1 MTWVTLVAGVVSSG
15 TLVGV
20 LTWWSARQKTPVE
33 VDNLIVAGAKETVGM
48 QGDLLAAMREDIAR
62 LRDQM
67 DEERATREREM
78 DALWEQLRIAVE
90 HAVIVHDWIEG
101 GMRPPPPTRPSW
113 AVRPDPLHM
122 PTLARPVVPRG
133 PIDNP

>member
-1 MTWVTLVAGVVSSG
+1 MTWVTLIAGVVSSG

-20 LTWWSARQKTPVE
+20 LTWWSTRQKTPVE

-48 QGDLLAAMREDIAR
+48 QGDLIAAMREDIAR

-67 DEERATREREM
+67 AEERATREREM
-78 DALWEQLRIAVE
+78 DALWDQLRIAVE

-113 AVRPDPLHM
+113 AVRPDPIHM
-122 PTLARPVVPRG
+122 PTPARPVVPRG

>member
-1 MTWVTLVAGVVSSG
+1 MTWVTLIAGVVSSG

-20 LTWWSARQKTPVE
+20 LTWWSTRKKTPVE

-48 QGDLLAAMREDIAR
+48 QGDLIAAMREDIAR

-67 DEERATREREM
+67 AEERATREREM
-78 DALWEQLRIAVE
+78 DALWDQLRIAVE

-122 PTLARPVVPRG
+122 PTPARHVPR

>member
-1 MTWVTLVAGVVSSG
+1 MTWAALIAGVVSSG

-20 LTWWSARQKTPVE
+20 LTWWSARKKSPVE
-33 VDNLIVAGAKETVGM
+33 VDNLIIAGAKETVGM
-48 QGDLLAAMREDIAR
+48 QGDLLTAMREDIVR

-67 DEERATREREM
+67 AEERAAREREM
-78 DALWEQLRIAVE
+78 DALWDQLRIAVE
-90 HAVIVHDWIEG
+90 HSVIVHDWIEG

-122 PTLARPVVPRG
+122 PTPARHVPRG

>member
-1 MTWVTLVAGVVSSG
+1 MTWVTLVAGVISSG
-15 TLVGV
+15 ALVGV
-20 LTWWSARQKTPVE
+20 LTWWSARKKTPVE

-48 QGDLLAAMREDIAR
+48 QSDLIAAMREDIVR

-67 DEERATREREM
+67 AEERATREREM

-113 AVRPDPLHM
+113 AVRPDSLQLFTPV
-122 PTLARPVVPRG
+122 RPVVPRG

>member
-15 TLVGV
+15 ALVGV
-20 LTWWSARQKTPVE
+20 LTWWSAREKTPVE
-33 VDNLIVAGAKETVGM
+33 VDNLIVAGAKETVEI
-48 QGDLLAAMREDIAR
+48 QSDLLAAMREDIMQ

-67 DEERATREREM
+67 AEERATRRREM

-90 HAVIVHDWIEG
+90 HAVLVHDWIEG

-113 AVRPDPLHM
+113 AVRPDPLRM
-122 PTLARPVVPRG
+122 PTPARPVIPRG

>member
-15 TLVGV
+15 ALVGV
-20 LTWWSARQKTPVE
+20 LTWWSARKKTPIE
-33 VDNLIVAGAKETVGM
+33 VDNLIIAGAKETVEM
-48 QGDLLAAMREDIAR
+48 QGDLLAAMREDIVR

-67 DEERATREREM
+67 AQERATREREM
-78 DALWEQLRIAVE
+78 DALWDQLRIAVE

-113 AVRPDPLHM
+113 AVRHDPLHM
-122 PTLARPVVPRG
+122 PTPARPVRPSG

>member
-1 MTWVTLVAGVVSSG
+1 MTWVTLIAGVVSSG

-20 LTWWSARQKTPVE
+20 LTWWSTRQKTPVE

-48 QGDLLAAMREDIAR
+48 QGNLIAAMREDIAR

-67 DEERATREREM
+67 AEERATREREM
-78 DALWEQLRIAVE
+78 DALWNQLRIAVE

-113 AVRPDPLHM
+113 AVRPDPLRM
-122 PTLARPVVPRG
+122 PTPARPVAPRG

>member
-1 MTWVTLVAGVVSSG
+1 MTWAALVAGVVSSG
-15 TLVGV
+15 ALAGI
-20 LTWWSARQKTPVE
+20 LTWLSARQKTPVE
-33 VDNLIVAGAKETVGM
+33 VDNLIVAGAKETVEI
-48 QGDLLAAMREDIAR
+48 QSDLLTAMREDIMQ

-67 DEERATREREM
+67 ATERATRRREM

-90 HAVIVHDWIEG
+90 HAVLVHDWIEG

-113 AVRPDPLHM
+113 AVRPDPIHM
-122 PTLARPVVPRG
+122 PTPAPHVVPRG

>member
-1 MTWVTLVAGVVSSG
+1 MTWAALVAGVVSSG
-15 TLVGV
+15 ALVGV

-33 VDNLIVAGAKETVGM
+33 VDNLIVAGAKETVGI
-48 QGDLLAAMREDIAR
+48 QSDLLTAMREDIMQ
-62 LRDQM
+62 LRDQLAT
-67 DEERATREREM
+67 ERATRRREM

-90 HAVIVHDWIEG
+90 HAVLVHDWIEG

-122 PTLARPVVPRG
+122 PTPARPVIPRG

>member
-15 TLVGV
+15 ALVGV
-20 LTWWSARQKTPVE
+20 LTWWSARKKTPVE
-33 VDNLIVAGAKETVGM
+33 VDNLVIEGAKGVVIM

-67 DEERATREREM
+67 AEERATREREM

-90 HAVIVHDWIEG
+90 HAVTVHDWIED

-113 AVRPDPLHM
+113 AVRPDPLHL
-122 PTLARPVVPRG
+122 PAPARPVVPRS

>member
-1 MTWVTLVAGVVSSG
+1 MTWVTLIAGVVSSG

-20 LTWWSARQKTPVE
+20 LTWWSTRKKTPVE

-48 QGDLLAAMREDIAR
+48 QGDLIAAMREDIAR

-67 DEERATREREM
+67 AEERATREREM
-78 DALWEQLRIAVE
+78 DALWDQLRIAVE

-122 PTLARPVVPRG
+122 PTPARHVPR
-133 PIDNP
+133 PIDN